1 MHYIIDANNLAGKL
15 NILDK
20 KDFDLELIEIV
31 RDFFGAKKHRVDLIF
46 DGRDNMGD
54 KRSEGNLNI
63 IYTPRDSYYV
73 GADDKIVEMVNSDLE
88 GLEHGHV
95 FVITDDLELIER
107 VQKVAEKIQIIKVSD
122 FAKSILLKLEVEEL
136 EIEEEL
142 SEEEEDEI
150 TKELSNLWK

>member
-1 MHYIIDANNLAGKL
+1 MHYIIDANNLAGRLK
-15 NILDK
+15 ILDK
-20 KDFDLELIEIV
+20 KDFDLELIEVV
-31 RDFFGAKKHRVDLIF
+31 RDYFGEKKHRVDLIF

-63 IYTPRDSYYV
+63 VYTPRDSYYV
-73 GADDKIVEMVNSDLE
+73 GADDKIVELVNSDLE

-107 VQKVAEKIQIIKVSD
+107 VQKVAEKIQIIKVSE
-122 FAKSILLKLEVEEL
+122 FVKSILMKLEVKEL
-136 EIEEEL
+136 EVEEEL

-150 TKELSNLWK
+150 TEEMFRLWK

>member
-1 MHYIIDANNLAGKL
+1 MHYIIDANNLAGRLK
-15 NILDK
+15 ILDK
-20 KDFDLELIEIV
+20 KNFDLELIEVV
-31 RDFFGAKKHRVDLIF
+31 RNYFGEKKHRVDLIF

-54 KRSEGNLNI
+54 KRSEGSLNI
-63 IYTPRDSYYV
+63 IYTPRDSYYI

-122 FAKSILLKLEVEEL
+122 FAKNILLKLEVEEL
-136 EIEEEL
+136 ELEEEL
-142 SEEEEDEI
+142 SEEEENEI
-150 TKELSNLWK
+150 TREMFGIWK